1 MNDPLGQV
9 MAHLNKNHFHRDLAG
24 LLAIES
30 VRDDSRQG
38 PGQPFGPGPAQ
49 ALAYMLQLAD
59 RDGFEATNID
69 GYAGRIAW
77 GAGEDI
83 LGILVHVDVVPAT
96 GDWASPPFEA
106 SIRNGFL
113 YARGAADDKG
123 PAMAAYYALLGLKE
137 AGFKPKKRIHL
148 IIGTDEESDWGCMAR
163 YFATEPMPSLGFSP
177 DADFP
182 LINGEKGMVTLNLTA
197 KRTATGPLKILQAG
211 ERANMVPDRAE
222 AILIGDQ
229 TAHLADRFPA
239 WCQDQGLQGQADWV
253 TGDVKLTLQG
263 KSAHG
268 AEPAAGRNAA
278 SYLAAFLQ
286 AYLGQGLDPTISFI
300 SDCLHRQPDGAG
312 LGLAFSDEV
321 MGPLTVNAGIV
332 DIQPATSRVNI
343 NIRYPR
349 GLTAEEIVDRVRAKA
364 AAYGLDLAYD
374 GPAKAVHYIPADDPL
389 VATLLAVYQELTGD
403 ATAQPLSIGG
413 GTYAR
418 MMPKAVAYG
427 PLFPGEDGQLHQANE
442 HIALA
447 SLYKAIAIYQEA
459 IRRLTEKAD

>member
-1 MNDPLGQV
+1 MNDSLGQV
-9 MAHLNKNHFHRDLAG
+9 MAHLNKDHFHRDLAG

-30 VRDDSRQG
+30 VRDDSRQA

-49 ALAYMLQLAD
+49 ALAFMLQLAD
-59 RDGFEATNID
+59 RDGFETANID

-77 GAGEDI
+77 GEGEDI

-96 GDWASPPFEA
+96 GDWVSPPFEA
-106 SIRNGFL
+106 SIRDGFL

-123 PAMAAYYALLGLKE
+123 PAMAAYYALLALKE

-148 IIGTDEESDWGCMAR
+148 IIGTDEESDWACMAR
-163 YFATEPMPSLGFSP
+163 YFATEPMPNLGFSP

-197 KRTATGPLKILQAG
+197 KRAATGPLKSLQAG
-211 ERANMVPDRAE
+211 ERTNMVPDRAE
-222 AILIGDQ
+222 AILTGDQ
-229 TAHLADRFPA
+229 AANLADRFPA
-239 WCQDQGLQGQADWV
+239 WCQDQGLQGQVDQVA
-253 TGDVKLTLQG
+253 GDLRLTLHG

-286 AYLGQGLDPTISFI
+286 VYLGQEVDPAISLI

-312 LGLAFSDEV
+312 LDLAFSDEV

-332 DIQPATSRVNI
+332 DIQPGESRVNI

-349 GLTAEEIVDRVRAKA
+349 GLTAEEIVDRVQAKA
-364 AAYGLDLAYD
+364 AHYGLDLTYD
-374 GPAKAVHYIPADDPL
+374 GPSKAVHYIPADDPL
-389 VATLLAVYQELTGD
+389 VTTLLDVYRQVSGD

-427 PLFPGEDGQLHQANE
+427 PIFPGEDGQLHQANE
-442 HIALA
+442 HISLA

-459 IRRLTEKAD
+459 IRRLTERAD